1 MTNGG
6 FCYRPGYER
15 GPWYEIE
22 CLKNDIIRKEKRG
35 DDADFERGLLKS
47 WSKYPGYEKAGEV
60 LKALSTPLKDGQG
73 VVNAGIL
80 GKDVP
85 PGTTTPPDFD
95 TTIIMKQIPG
105 RPRIDDGEISRT
117 TAWRRQKE
125 LQRGCVI

>member
-1 MTNGG
+1 MNGT
-6 FCYRPGYER
+6 
-15 GPWYEIE
+15 
-22 CLKNDIIRKEKRG
+22 
-35 DDADFERGLLKS
+35 KS
-47 WSKYPGYEKAGEV
+47 HKVHRKAGEV
-60 LKALSTPLKDGQG
+60 LKVLSTPLKDGQG
-73 VVNAGIL
+73 VVNAEIL

-125 LQRGCVI
+125 YLHESCYERQ